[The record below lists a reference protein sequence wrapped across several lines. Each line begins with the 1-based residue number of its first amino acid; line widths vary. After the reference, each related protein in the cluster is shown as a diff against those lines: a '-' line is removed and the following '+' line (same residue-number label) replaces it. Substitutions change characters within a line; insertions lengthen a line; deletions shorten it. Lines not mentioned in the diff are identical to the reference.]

1 MTRQDVTFISSATTC
16 AAWFY
21 PSKAAQP
28 GPVIVMAH
36 GLGGVKEMR
45 LDAYAEKFLD
55 QGYSCL
61 VFDYRHFGGS
71 GGQPRQLLDI
81 DLQLEDWTAAVAY
94 ARTLEGVDPEQVVLW
109 GTSFGGGHVIL
120 TASRDPRLAAV
131 IAQCPFTDGLASLL
145 AVSPLTSARL
155 TARAVRNKVARRVG
169 RAPVMVATSGAPG
182 SLALMTAPDAEHGY
196 LGLVPD
202 GVAFENQV
210 AASIGFDIGLHFPGR
225 AAAKVTC
232 PILFA
237 VCETNSVAPAA
248 ATQRHAR
255 KAPRGEVRLYPE
267 GHFDIYVGQAFEKVV
282 DDQIAFLTH
291 HVPTTGR
298 CRTPPLPR

>member
-1 MTRQDVTFISSATTC
+1 
-16 AAWFY
+16 
-21 PSKAAQP
+21 
-28 GPVIVMAH
+28 
-36 GLGGVKEMR
+36 
-45 LDAYAEKFLD
+45 
-55 QGYSCL
+55 
-61 VFDYRHFGGS
+61 
-71 GGQPRQLLDI
+71 
-81 DLQLEDWTAAVAY
+81 
-94 ARTLEGVDPEQVVLW
+94 
-109 GTSFGGGHVIL
+109 
-120 TASRDPRLAAV
+120 
-131 IAQCPFTDGLASLL
+131 
-145 AVSPLTSARL
+145 
-155 TARAVRNKVARRVG
+155 
-169 RAPVMVATSGAPG
+169 MVATSGAPG

-237 VCETNSVAPAA
+237 VCETDSVAPAA